1 MKFFTNEQFTT
12 VIVAAIN
19 SKRDIVFD
27 RANVVDVFNNVADVI
42 KRTTQA
48 MIDADKLAINYL
60 QGSPQET
67 GAIPTNPE
75 PSLPQSAIQAV
86 QTSEAPA
93 EQNHQLKIDQCQ
105 PFLRDLTGREQ

>member
-27 RANVVDVFNNVADVI
+27 RGNVVDVTNNVADVI

-60 QGSPQET
+60 QGSSQET
-67 GAIPTNPE
+67 GPIPTNPE

-86 QTSEAPA
+86 QKSEAPA
-93 EQNHQLKIDQCQ
+93 EQNHQLMVDRCQ
-105 PFLRDLTGREQ
+105 PVVSDQTEQQR